1 MYPYVYHNYAQVQ
14 YIQISR
20 VALYTH
26 CLYSRCIGVLYQ
38 LYFSCVS
45 LQNSYVHDQVHL
57 QQRFT
62 VYLYNISKCIVFM
75 TLNGLAARNI
85 LYKK

>member
-14 YIQISR
+14 YIIQISR

-45 LQNSYVHDQVHL
+45 LHVSKMFNKMSCSVYEYCTVLHNKCVADFSAVH
-57 QQRFT
+57 
-62 VYLYNISKCIVFM
+62 
-75 TLNGLAARNI
+75 
-85 LYKK
+85 